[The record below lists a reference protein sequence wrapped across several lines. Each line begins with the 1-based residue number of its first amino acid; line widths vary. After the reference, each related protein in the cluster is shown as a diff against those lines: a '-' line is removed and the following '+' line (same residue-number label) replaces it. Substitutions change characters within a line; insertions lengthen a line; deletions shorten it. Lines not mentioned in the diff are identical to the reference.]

1 MVVKRS
7 KGSFKLEKFVS
18 KYALFINRRFH
29 EAAENVYVV
38 KVNYKKLTH
47 VTPGSE
53 NSLNAEALNQL
64 GAEIEDN
71 IEKLHENLRRE
82 GVGAEYHVFYTLLGS
97 DEFPAKFAETC
108 TQGVLHRR
116 PSRENFE
123 YAEFGD
129 LQNFENFENLGIGGH
144 TREVGAEIDLG
155 TSLEIYRYA
164 KENIEDKNAL
174 EAEKEKLEKQLNEL
188 EELKTQIY
196 MSQRIQGL
204 HEKAQELKKR
214 RREHLRGCLQKL
226 EEGVKKF
233 RDALLPE
240 G

>member
-1 MVVKRS
+1 MGLREVECIFRS
-7 KGSFKLEKFVS
+7 LHFLLMPKGQHIVQDPNKIFS
-18 KYALFINRRFH
+18 YIN
-29 EAAENVYVV
+29 
-38 KVNYKKLTH
+38 K
-47 VTPGSE
+47 
-53 NSLNAEALNQL
+53 
-64 GAEIEDN
+64 
-71 IEKLHENLRRE
+71 NLS
-82 GVGAEYHVFYTLLGS
+82 G
-97 DEFPAKFAETC
+97 
-108 TQGVLHRR
+108 
-116 PSRENFE
+116 ENFE

-204 HEKAQELKKR
+204 HEKAQEIKKR

>member
-1 MVVKRS
+1 MGLREVECIFRS
-7 KGSFKLEKFVS
+7 LHFLLMPKGQHSVQDPNKIFS
-18 KYALFINRRFH
+18 YIN
-29 EAAENVYVV
+29 
-38 KVNYKKLTH
+38 K
-47 VTPGSE
+47 
-53 NSLNAEALNQL
+53 
-64 GAEIEDN
+64 
-71 IEKLHENLRRE
+71 NLS
-82 GVGAEYHVFYTLLGS
+82 G
-97 DEFPAKFAETC
+97 
-108 TQGVLHRR
+108 
-116 PSRENFE
+116 ENFE

-204 HEKAQELKKR
+204 HEKAQEIKKR